1 MGKGTEKDRQR
12 EESETGRHVGET
24 LTKGKNGKNSWNHRY
39 HVSEFRPSEGS
50 QERELL
56 CLWGCSL
63 AVMGKT
69 QQCLRVRLSE
79 GCVNTCDG
87 RLPQ

>member
-12 EESETGRHVGET
+12 EESETGRHVDGT

-50 QERELL
+50 QETDVCL
-56 CLWGCSL
+56 CLWGRSL
-63 AVMGKT
+63 AMIGKT
-69 QQCLRVRLSE
+69 VELCSA
-79 GCVNTCDG
+79 
-87 RLPQ
+87 